1 MQFNNIAVFGDSW
14 VYGDELLDPTL
25 LAKDP
30 EAHTCFT
37 QNDDYRLSHCF
48 SGLISQELN
57 LPYENFGH
65 PGASLQ
71 STMWSFLWW
80 LNNRATENTLV
91 LVGLTGTDRQSWY
104 NPDHVSYSN
113 DPDWNKFIHSTW
125 VNFGSSVIPK
135 EWQQFGKQYL
145 TLSHCDELSKLNY
158 QQAVYFFDGMSKTKN
173 IPLVQFNLYNP
184 QTVINN
190 VDTLAWPT
198 SNLREELL
206 RRADSNKIHAP
217 DDHPNEN
224 GHKIISKQLLK
235 RINDVILTEC

>member
-1 MQFNNIAVFGDSW
+1 
-14 VYGDELLDPTL
+14 
-25 LAKDP
+25 
-30 EAHTCFT
+30 
-37 QNDDYRLSHCF
+37 
-48 SGLISQELN
+48 
-57 LPYENFGH
+57 
-65 PGASLQ
+65 
-71 STMWSFLWW
+71 
-80 LNNRATENTLV
+80 
-91 LVGLTGTDRQSWY
+91 
-104 NPDHVSYSN
+104 
-113 DPDWNKFIHSTW
+113 
-125 VNFGSSVIPK
+125 
-135 EWQQFGKQYL
+135 
-145 TLSHCDELSKLNY
+145 
-158 QQAVYFFDGMSKTKN
+158 MSKTKN